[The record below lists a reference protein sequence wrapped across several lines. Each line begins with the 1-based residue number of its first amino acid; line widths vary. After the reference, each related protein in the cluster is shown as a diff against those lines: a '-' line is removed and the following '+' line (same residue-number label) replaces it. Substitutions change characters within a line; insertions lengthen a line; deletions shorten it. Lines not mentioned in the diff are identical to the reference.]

1 MISRAPAPYLQ
12 IIILSLAVV
21 APGAVLAQS
30 APTAAGK
37 PPVAISKPVVDDYFG
52 TKVTDPYRWMEA
64 GSSDPAFLDFLK
76 AQNDYAKSV
85 LAPLE
90 APRNKL
96 LTRLRQIDNGVP
108 LVNSPTRAGSSL
120 FYLRTDPG
128 ARTASLIVRDS
139 SGITRTLLDPERFA
153 EKGVHAAIDYY
164 LPSPD
169 GSLVVVGESL
179 GGSENSTI
187 HVVETRTGRLLPDA
201 ITRTQYAG
209 PAWRNDGK
217 SFYYARLQALPP
229 NAPATAIYENEKTFL
244 HILGADPEK
253 DPAVLGTGVSPKLDL
268 PVAGFTGAFTSPGS
282 PFVLGLASAGTVDP
296 GDLYLAPVASALGP
310 ATPWQKIVPREAQ
323 MAPVDSSLVL
333 KGSTLYVVVQKDEPN
348 RRVIALD
355 LNHPDINN
363 ARVVLPESDV
373 IIESIYGAQDALYV
387 TERSAGKFRLVRVN
401 YDGPA
406 DPREVRLPYD
416 GTIIA
421 VDADVLKPG
430 ALIVLGSWTK
440 SKSLLSY
447 DPATGK
453 VTDTGIMP
461 KDPAENPRIESREV
475 MIPSTDST
483 QVPLSIICRTD
494 VRLDGSNP
502 TILQGYG
509 AYANSIDPAFDPR
522 TVVWVE
528 RGGVMAFVHARGG
541 GELGEK
547 WHLAGQKQTKQHTI
561 DDMVAAA
568 RYLIDRKYSSPD
580 HLAPLGT
587 SAGGITVGGA
597 IVQHPELFAAA
608 VDNVGDTD
616 LLRSQNTE
624 GGAANV
630 PEFGD
635 VNVKEDFP
643 FIYAMSAYE
652 HIAPGTKYP
661 AVFGIT
667 GVNDPRVPSWEIAKF
682 IGALQVANSGTRPV
696 VMRVDFDAGHGLGS
710 SRTQREETFADAWS
724 FLLWQL
730 GDPEFQPAK

>member
-1 MISRAPAPYLQ
+1 MNPYARPFQ
-12 IIILSLAVV
+12 IRNAALSLLLLL
-21 APGAVLAQS
+21 PTLLHAQS
-30 APTAAGK
+30 APSAIGK
-37 PPVAISKPVVDDYFG
+37 PPVAASKPVVDDYFG

-64 GSSDPAFLDFLK
+64 GSSDPALLDYLK
-76 AQNDYAKSV
+76 AQNDYTKSV
-85 LAPLE
+85 LAPL
-90 APRNKL
+90 AIPRNKL
-96 LTRLRQIDNGVP
+96 LARLREIDNGVP
-108 LVNSPTRAGSSL
+108 LVNSPTRAGSWL
-120 FYLRTDPG
+120 FFLRTDPG
-128 ARTASLIVRDS
+128 ARAGSLMVRDS
-139 SGITRTLLDPERFA
+139 KGAIRTLLDPERFSA
-153 EKGVHAAIDYY
+153 KGVHAAIDYFV
-164 LPSPD
+164 PSPD
-169 GSLVVVGESL
+169 GVRVVVGASL

-187 HVVETRTGRLLPDA
+187 HVVETATGLLLPDA
-201 ITRTQYAG
+201 ITRTQYAS
-209 PAWRNDGK
+209 PSWRDDGE

-229 NAPATAIYENEKTFL
+229 NAPATALYENEKTFL
-244 HILGADPEK
+244 HVLGTDPEK
-253 DPAVLGTGVSPKLDL
+253 DPAVLGTGVSSKLDL
-268 PVAGFTGAFTSPGS
+268 PVAGFTAVFTAPLS
-282 PFVLGLASAGTVDP
+282 PFVIGLATAGTTDP
-296 GDLYLAPVASALGP
+296 GEFYLAPAASASGP

-323 MAPVDSSLVL
+323 VSTLESPLVL
-333 KGSTLYVVVQKDEPN
+333 KGSTLYLVVQKDAPN
-348 RRVIALD
+348 RRLIALD
-355 LNHPDINN
+355 LKRPDINT
-363 ARVVLPESDV
+363 ARVLIPESDV
-373 IIESIYGAQDALYV
+373 IVENIYGAQDALYV

-406 DPREVRLPYD
+406 NPREIRLPYD
-416 GTIIA
+416 GTIA
-421 VDADVLKPG
+421 SVDAQERKRGVLFALG
-430 ALIVLGSWTK
+430 AWTK
-440 SKSLLSY
+440 AKTLFAY
-447 DPATGK
+447 DPATNQS
-453 VTDTGIMP
+453 TDTGIMP
-461 KDPAENPRIESREV
+461 PDPAENPRIEAREV

-483 QVPLSIICRTD
+483 QVPLSIVCRKD
-494 VRLDGSNP
+494 IRLNGSNP

-509 AYANSIDPAFDPR
+509 AYADSIDPAFDTR
-522 TVVWVE
+522 TIVWVE

-547 WHLAGQKQTKQHTI
+547 WHLAGQKATKQHTI

-568 RYLIDRKYSSPD
+568 RYLIEQKYSSPD

-616 LLRSQNTE
+616 SLRSQYTE

-630 PEFGD
+630 PEFG
-635 VNVKEDFP
+635 NIHVKEDFP

-652 HIAPGTKYP
+652 HIVPGTKYP

-682 IGALQVANSGTRPV
+682 ISALQVATSGARPI